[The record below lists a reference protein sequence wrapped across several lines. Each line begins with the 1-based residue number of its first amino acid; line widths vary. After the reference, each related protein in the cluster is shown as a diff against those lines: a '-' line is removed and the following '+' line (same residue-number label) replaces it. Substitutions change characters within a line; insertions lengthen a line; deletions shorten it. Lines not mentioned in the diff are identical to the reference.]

1 MARLPDTL
9 TRPPSRQGSRGD
21 RWGPP
26 APGPRRRPPPPARG
40 GGGARRPGP
49 PSGPPP
55 RARRAPTPPN
65 PRRRLRIGR
74 LVLVVLLLVAAG
86 KLVEVQ
92 AISASSLAA
101 DAAKQRMTRL
111 VVPAE
116 RGAILDRNGTPLA
129 FSVEAKALT
138 ANPRRITEDWS
149 KPEVRAVP
157 GAPTPDQRKAQ
168 IAQGVAAILHA
179 DPLALFNELESDKSY
194 VVLAPLVDPTAAR
207 TIQQQFPEIAA
218 EDRESRQYPAG
229 DVGGSVVGSASW
241 SMDKGRVSGNVGLES
256 AQDATLAGQDGFRI
270 VDTAE
275 GSDAVIPGSTRAEQ
289 PAQAGRDIVLTLD
302 ADLQYTVQQ
311 DLSAYVGRTGAKDG
325 SAVVLD
331 AKTGQILSLANS
343 AAGGAPAPGDAA
355 VTTPFEPGSVN
366 KVVTFAGA
374 LEAGLIKP
382 DDVLTV
388 PGSIKVADRTINDAW
403 VHGPVRMTMNGVL
416 GKSSN
421 VGTLMTA
428 QRLGP
433 DRFAQ
438 MLSNLGVGTRTGVEL
453 PGESAGSV
461 PPRQDW
467 SGSTFGNLP
476 IGQGLSMTT
485 LQMASIYQAVAND
498 GVRIPPRVISATV
511 GPDGVRTPSPQPAGV
526 RAMSPQTA
534 QTLRQ
539 MLQSVTQGGKS
550 PNEGTGAKAAMDGYP
565 VAGKTG
571 TAQQVD
577 PSCGCYAKSI
587 YWITF
592 AGMFPADDPRYVV
605 ALMLDAPPGGDS
617 AAPLFH
623 DIATYLAAHGNI
635 PVSTA
640 PPRVVPLQLP

>member
-1 MARLPDTL
+1 MPRPPATL
-9 TRPPSRQGSRGD
+9 TRPPSRVPPFRGRDD
-21 RWGPP
+21 RSPP
-26 APGPRRRPPPPARG
+26 PRRPQPP
-40 GGGARRPGP
+40 PGP
-49 PSGPPP
+49 PRRP
-55 RARRAPTPPN
+55 RAPKPPD

-74 LVLVVLLLVAAG
+74 LLLVVVLVIAAV

-92 AISASSLAA
+92 AISAGDLAA

-129 FSVEAKALT
+129 FSVEAKALV
-138 ANPRRITEDWS
+138 ANPRRIAADWS
-149 KPEVRAVP
+149 KPEIRSTP
-157 GAPTPDQRKAQ
+157 GAPTPEQRKAQ
-168 IAQGVAAILHA
+168 IAQGMGAILHA
-179 DPLALFNELESDKSY
+179 DPAPFYAALMSDRSY

-207 TIQQQFPEIAA
+207 TIREQFPEIAQ

-241 SMDKGRVSGNVGLES
+241 SMDKSRINGNVGLES
-256 AQDATLAGQDGFRI
+256 AEDTTLAGRDGFRV

-289 PAQAGRDIVLTLD
+289 PAQAGSDIVLTLD
-302 ADLQYTVQQ
+302 SDLQYTVQQ
-311 DLSAYVGRTGAKDG
+311 KLSAYVARTGAKDG

-331 AKTGQILSLANS
+331 ARTGQVLSLANAGAGGGP
-343 AAGGAPAPGDAA
+343 AAGDPA

-366 KVVTFAGA
+366 KAVTFSAA
-374 LEAGLIKP
+374 LEAGLIRP
-382 DDVLTV
+382 EDVLTV
-388 PGSIKVADRTINDAW
+388 PGNIKVADVTVNDAW
-403 VHGPVRMTMNGVL
+403 SHGPVPMTMNGIL

-428 QRLGP
+428 QRVGP
-433 DRFAQ
+433 DRFAD
-438 MLSNLGVGTRTGVEL
+438 MLGKLGIGSRTGVEL
-453 PGESAGSV
+453 PGESGGSV
-461 PPRQDW
+461 PPREDW

-485 LQMASIYQAVAND
+485 LQMASMYQAIAND
-498 GVRIPPRVISATV
+498 GVRVPPRVISATV
-511 GPDGVRTPSPQPAGV
+511 GPDGVRTPTAAPDAV

-534 QTLRQ
+534 QTMRQ
-539 MLQSVTQGGKS
+539 MLQSVTQSGRG
-550 PNEGTGAKAAMDGYP
+550 PNAGTGAQAAMDGYP

-577 PSCGCYAKSI
+577 PSCGCYARST

-592 AGMFPADDPRYVV
+592 AGMFPAQDPRYVV

-623 DIATYLAAHGNI
+623 DIGTYLAAHGDV

-640 PPRVVPLQLP
+640 PPRQVPLQLTP

>member
-1 MARLPDTL
+1 MARPPATL
-9 TRPPSRQGSRGD
+9 TRPPSRLPSPRGRDD
-21 RWGPP
+21 RPLPPRRP
-26 APGPRRRPPPPARG
+26 APPPR
-40 GGGARRPGP
+40 
-49 PSGPPP
+49 SGPPR
-55 RARRAPTPPN
+55 RARAPRPPD
-65 PRRRLRIGR
+65 PRRRLRVGR
-74 LVLVVLLLVAAG
+74 LLLVVLLVIAAG

-92 AISASSLAA
+92 AISAGDLAA

-116 RGAILDRNGTPLA
+116 RGAILDRDGTPLA
-129 FSVEAKALT
+129 FSVEAKALV
-138 ANPRRITEDWS
+138 ANPRRIAADWS
-149 KPEVRAVP
+149 TPEIRNTP
-157 GAPTPDQRKAQ
+157 GAPTPEQRKAA
-168 IAQGVAAILHA
+168 IAQGMGAILHT
-179 DPLALFNELESDKSY
+179 DPAPFYAALMSDRSY

-207 TIQQQFPEIAA
+207 TIREQFPEIAQ

-241 SMDKGRVSGNVGLES
+241 SMDKGRINGNVGLES
-256 AQDATLAGQDGFRI
+256 AEDKVLAGQDGFRI

-289 PAQAGRDIVLTLD
+289 PAQAGTEVVLTLD

-311 DLSAYVGRTGAKDG
+311 KLSAYVARTGAKDG

-331 AKTGQILSLANS
+331 AQTGQVLSLAN
-343 AAGGAPAPGDAA
+343 AGAGGAPVSGDPA

-366 KVVTFAGA
+366 KAVTFSAA
-374 LEAGLIKP
+374 LEAGLIRP
-382 DDVLTV
+382 EDVITV
-388 PGSIKVADRTINDAW
+388 PGNIKVADRTINDAW
-403 VHGPVRMTMNGVL
+403 SHGPVPMTMNGIL

-428 QRLGP
+428 QRVGP
-433 DRFAQ
+433 DRFAD
-438 MLSNLGVGTRTGVEL
+438 MLGKLGIGTKTGVEL
-453 PGESAGSV
+453 PGESGGSV
-461 PPRQDW
+461 PPRDDW

-485 LQMASIYQAVAND
+485 LQMASMYQAIAND
-498 GVRIPPRVISATV
+498 GVRVPPRVISATV
-511 GPDGVRTPSPQPAGV
+511 APDGVRTPTPAPEPV

-534 QTLRQ
+534 ETMRQ
-539 MLQSVTQGGKS
+539 MLQSVTQSGKS

-577 PSCGCYAKSI
+577 PTCGCYAKST

-592 AGMFPADDPRYVV
+592 AGMFPADHPRYVV

-623 DIATYLAAHGNI
+623 DIGSYLAAHGNV

-640 PPRVVPLQLP
+640 PPRQVPLQLTP

>member
-1 MARLPDTL
+1 MA
-9 TRPPSRQGSRGD
+9 
-21 RWGPP
+21 
-26 APGPRRRPPPPARG
+26 
-40 GGGARRPGP
+40 
-49 PSGPPP
+49 
-55 RARRAPTPPN
+55 
-65 PRRRLRIGR
+65 
-74 LVLVVLLLVAAG
+74 
-86 KLVEVQ
+86 
-92 AISASSLAA
+92 
-101 DAAKQRMTRL
+101 
-111 VVPAE
+111 
-116 RGAILDRNGTPLA
+116 
-129 FSVEAKALT
+129 
-138 ANPRRITEDWS
+138 
-149 KPEVRAVP
+149 AV
-157 GAPTPDQRKAQ
+157 
-168 IAQGVAAILHA
+168 LHA
-179 DPLALFNELESDKSY
+179 DPLALFQSLMSDKSY

-207 TIQQQFPEIAA
+207 SIQDQFPEIAS

-241 SMDKGRVSGNVGLES
+241 SLDKGRVSGNVGLES
-256 AQDATLAGQDGFRI
+256 AQDRALAGSDGFRV

-289 PAQAGRDIVLTLD
+289 PAQAGRDVVLSLD
-302 ADLQYTVQQ
+302 SDLQYTVQQ
-311 DLSAYVGRTGAKDG
+311 KLSAYVARTGAKDG

-331 AKTGQILSLANS
+331 AKTGQIQSLANS
-343 AAGGAPAPGDAA
+343 GPGGAPGQGDAA
-355 VTTPFEPGSVN
+355 VTSPFEPGSVN

-374 LEAGLIKP
+374 LDAGLIRP
-382 DDVLTV
+382 EDVLTV

-403 VHGPVRMTMNGVL
+403 SHGNIQLTMNGIL

-433 DRFAQ
+433 DRFAT
-438 MLSNLGVGTRTGVEL
+438 MLSNLGVGARTGVEL
-453 PGESAGSV
+453 PGESSGAV
-461 PPRQDW
+461 PPRKDW

-498 GVRIPPRVISATV
+498 GVRVPPRVISATV
-511 GPDGVRTPSPQPAGV
+511 GPDGVRTPTPQPPGV

-539 MLQSVTQGGKS
+539 MLQSVVQGGKS
-550 PNEGTGAKAAMDGYP
+550 PNEGTGTKAAMDGYP

-577 PSCGCYAKSI
+577 PSCGCYAKST

-592 AGMFPADDPRYVV
+592 AGMFPADNPRYVV

-623 DIATYLAAHGNI
+623 DISTYLAAHGNV

-640 PPRVVPLQLP
+640 PPRVVPLQLPQ

>member
-1 MARLPDTL
+1 MTRPATL
-9 TRPPSRQGSRGD
+9 ARPPSRR
-21 RWGPP
+21 P
-26 APGPRRRPPPPARG
+26 AARPATRPDLRSGPRRPL
-40 GGGARRPGP
+40 
-49 PSGPPP
+49 GPPP
-55 RARRAPTPPN
+55 RPPRRSSGRSRPPD

-74 LVLVVLLLVAAG
+74 ILMVLLLVVAVA

-92 AISASSLAA
+92 GLRAGDLSA
-101 DAAKQRMTRL
+101 DAAKQRTSRL

-116 RGAILDRNGTPLA
+116 RGALLDRAGTPLA
-129 FSVEAKALT
+129 FSVEAKALV
-138 ANPRRITEDWS
+138 ANPRRITADWS
-149 KPEVRAVP
+149 APEIRTTP
-157 GAPTPDQRKAQ
+157 GAPTPEERKAA
-168 IAQGVAAILHA
+168 IAAGIGSLLHV
-179 DPLALFNELESDKSY
+179 DPLPISVALTSDRSY
-194 VVLAPLVDPTAAR
+194 VVLAPLVEPAAAR
-207 TIQQQFPEIAA
+207 AVREAFPEIAA

-229 DVGGSVVGSASW
+229 NVGTDVVGTASW
-241 SMDKGRVSGNVGLES
+241 SMDRRKITGNVGLES
-256 AQDATLAGQDGFRI
+256 SLDSTLAGTDGFRV

-275 GSDAVIPGSTRAEQ
+275 GSDAVIPGSTRAEK
-289 PAQAGRDIVLTLD
+289 PAQAGRDVVLTLD

-311 DLSAYVGRTGAKDG
+311 RLSAYVARTAAKSG

-331 AKTGQILSLANS
+331 AASGQVLSLAN
-343 AAGGAPAPGDAA
+343 AGPGGAPTDGDAA

-366 KVVTFAGA
+366 KVVTMAGA
-374 LEAGLIKP
+374 LEAGLIRP
-382 DDVLTV
+382 EDVLTV
-388 PGSIKVADRTINDAW
+388 PGSIRVADRTVNDAW
-403 VHGPVRMTMNGVL
+403 VHGNLRLTLNGVL

-433 DRFAQ
+433 DRFAA
-438 MLSNLGVGTRTGVEL
+438 MLSGLGIGTRTGVEL

-461 PPRQDW
+461 PARADW

-485 LQMASIYQAVAND
+485 LQMASMYQTVAND
-498 GVRIPPRVISATV
+498 GVRIPPRVVAAEL
-511 GPDGVRTPSPQPAGV
+511 GPDGVRVPTTAPEPV

-534 QTLRQ
+534 ATLRE
-539 MLQSVTQGGKS
+539 MLQSVTQTGKG
-550 PNEGTGAKAAMDGYP
+550 PDRGTGPAAAMPGYP

-577 PSCGCYAKSI
+577 PACGCYARST

-592 AGMFPADDPRYVV
+592 AGMFPAANPRYVV

-623 DIATYLAAHGNI
+623 DISSYLTQHGQV